1 MVSKL
6 VLAVQENLLAAQR
19 EGASTDVVDALRR
32 HYETIREGL
41 GVHDAPPAYGAFP
54 TDPYSHTPGFAG
66 VQQPGMTGQ
75 VKEDLLSRLGEMGV
89 RVEGG
94 RLHFDGLLLGGGE
107 LLETPAPFRYVDL
120 NRERKELEVPAGA
133 LAFTLCQVPVV
144 VHGAGGPRVE
154 ITGVDGATRAISE
167 LALDADTSSSIMNR
181 DGSISRLDVYYAS

>member
-1 MVSKL
+1 MAR
-6 VLAVQENLLAAQR
+6 VLRENAGLLSGPFSDR
-19 EGASTDVVDALRR
+19 DRR
-32 HYETIREGL
+32 RVRDGL

-89 RVEGG
+89 RVEEG

-107 LLETPAPFRYVDL
+107 LLEAPAAFRYVDL

-144 VHGAGGPRVE
+144 LHGAGGPRVE
-154 ITGVDGATRAISE
+154 ILGTDGLTRTTGE

-181 DGSISRLDVYYAS
+181 DGSISRLDVYYPS